1 MIDSVDHPKM
11 LLALLQDWILS
22 LDQAQWIDQVF
33 VYPSQNPSILLTE
46 ETYYNHLLSLPA
58 PLRDTLLY
66 LLRFALNVT
75 IFHRAVNQDDL
86 NSGLIA
92 FIRDLLPTN
101 RVGVPTHPHP
111 HHQHP
116 SDSIVN
122 SQNIARLL
130 RTIAIHPRESFLP
143 EDPMIEAIDKMK
155 VLLYSGIT
163 PNWNPTD
170 LPYTFTLQ
178 NLHHLEQTAFKMFQF
193 GLLPERN
200 TFGFSVHSLPD
211 PLVEKIP
218 LFRPEGTLYAKMV
231 SSRVYVL
238 THVWIAPFLGQ
249 LFVAEENRPYVAIP
263 ITSIRVCNDDDDD
276 SV

>member
-1 MIDSVDHPKM
+1 M
-11 LLALLQDWILS
+11 LLAFLQDWVLS
-22 LDQAQWIDQVF
+22 LDQSQWIDPVF
-33 VYPSQNPSILLTE
+33 VYPAQNPSILLTE

-66 LLRFALNVT
+66 LLRFVLNVT
-75 IFHRAVNQDDL
+75 IFHRSVNQDDL
-86 NSGLIA
+86 NSDLIA
-92 FIRDLLPTN
+92 FIRDLLQSN
-101 RVGVPTHPHP
+101 HVGVPTHPHAS
-111 HHQHP
+111 HP
-116 SDSIVN
+116 DSATN
-122 SQNIARLL
+122 SQSIAVLL
-130 RTIAIHPRESFLP
+130 RTIAIHPREAFLP

-163 PNWNPTD
+163 PNWHPTN
-170 LPYTFTLQ
+170 LPYAFTLQ

-200 TFGFSVHSLPD
+200 TFGFSIHSLPD

-249 LFVAEENRPYVAIP
+249 LFVAEENRPCVAIP
-263 ITSIRVCNDDDDD
+263 ITSIRVCNDDDNDSDD
-276 SV
+276 NSDDEMNE